1 MIHGMIRIDGRKTN
15 EIRPIEIKKN
25 PQKDP
30 AGSVL
35 IQWGD
40 THVLCAA
47 QVEEKLPPWMMN
59 ENRGW
64 ITAEYNMLPGSS
76 DKRIHREKS
85 RSNGRTHEIQRL
97 IGRCLR
103 SSVSLEELGP
113 RSIIVDC
120 DVIQADG
127 GTRVASITGAY
138 LALQL
143 AIEHLLKTNKLKKRP
158 ESTKVAAVSIGKHNG
173 QILTDLNYHEDS
185 RAELDANIV
194 MNERGEFV
202 EIQGTAEKGAFSRSE
217 FQELLSS
224 AEFACQKIFEIQ
236 NHYLN
241 LWNLK

>member
-1 MIHGMIRIDGRKTN
+1 MNRIDGRKVN

-35 IQWGD
+35 IHWGD

-103 SSVSLEELGP
+103 ASVSLEELGP
-113 RSIIVDC
+113 RSIVVDC

-127 GTRVASITGAY
+127 GTRVASITGSY
-138 LALQL
+138 LALRL
-143 AIEHLLKTNKLKKRP
+143 AIDRLLKTNKLKKRP

-194 MNERGEFV
+194 MNEQGEFV

-236 NHYLN
+236 NHYLD
-241 LWNLK
+241 LWKLE